1 MPLVSLFPPYRQ
13 QWPRKVCSPRE
24 KKWGSEK
31 VLEEGYSQYAQLDMF
46 RLKEKKKKRNHED
59 FQTEG
64 QMVLEL
70 FFEEFEGKNS
80 REIGWPFFLNK
91 EYLLVQ
97 KLKKKGY
104 KVKSRFLSSCLFSA
118 QTLSLPT
125 CYPSTSALEIYLLS
139 SVFLLHQQQCF
150 STSALG
156 MGGPI
161 PPLALTTHRPPCYRW
176 RSQEDREVAGVG
188 WGGTVFQVCK
198 A

>member
-1 MPLVSLFPPYRQ
+1 
-13 QWPRKVCSPRE
+13 
-24 KKWGSEK
+24 
-31 VLEEGYSQYAQLDMF
+31 
-46 RLKEKKKKRNHED
+46 
-59 FQTEG
+59 
-64 QMVLEL
+64 MVLEL

-80 REIGWPFFLNK
+80 REIGWTFFFFNK

-104 KVKSRFLSSCLFSA
+104 KVKGRFLSSCLFSA

-125 CYPSTSALEIYLLS
+125 CYPSPSALEIYLLS
-139 SVFLLHQQQCF
+139 SVFLLHEQQCF

-176 RSQEDREVAGVG
+176 RSQGDREVAGVG
-188 WGGTVFQVCK
+188 WGALSSKSAKPEFSSEPLPSVLSTSLGFLL
-198 A
+198 